1 VVLAPVFAVIWIKL
15 GTRGPSIGQK
25 FATGLLLAGISFAVM
40 ALASSVAGD
49 NLASPLWLVGV
60 YVIQTLGELFLSP
73 VGLAATTV
81 LAPRAFLSQMMAL
94 WFLAPA
100 AGQAITAQLVQATE
114 DASDTAYFGGLAV
127 VTIAVAFVVYALAP
141 WIRRHTDVH
150 ESTDVRET
158 S

>member
-1 VVLAPVFAVIWIKL
+1 L
-15 GTRGPSIGQK
+15 
-25 FATGLLLAGISFAVM
+25 
-40 ALASSVAGD
+40 
-49 NLASPLWLVGV
+49 SPLWLVLV

-114 DASDTAYFGGLAV
+114 DASDTVYFGGLAV
-127 VTIAVAFVVYALAP
+127 VTIVVAFAVYALAP
-141 WIRRHTDVH
+141 WIRRHTDV
-150 ESTDVRET
+150 RQT